1 MCISPKQLGE
11 EARLPDGDELTL
23 KVQRRIRWDSAG
35 RATSA
40 VAEPANRCRRITG
53 WSDRRS
59 VERRGVLLAGLNRAS
74 YVGGMMRVRL
84 PPGRIPAIPS
94 SQPLIT

>member
-1 MCISPKQLGE
+1 MPRVTEAHGAMLHASPKQLGE
-11 EARLPDGDELTL
+11 EAWLPDGDELTL

-40 VAEPANRCRRITG
+40 VAEPANRCRRISTS

-59 VERRGVLLAGLNRAS
+59 CYWLV
-74 YVGGMMRVRL
+74 
-84 PPGRIPAIPS
+84 
-94 SQPLIT
+94 